1 MGLSRYATLQP
12 FAGAVMQESMV
23 AETLGPNRGVEG
35 FHIGIVG
42 RFTPAAQ
49 VRRDAVRI
57 CHRPSSFEVN

>member
-1 MGLSRYATLQP
+1 MGLTRYATLQL
-12 FAGAVMQESMV
+12 FAGAVRMQESMA

-49 VRRDAVRI
+49 LRRDAVRI
-57 CHRPSSFEVN
+57 CP